1 MKKKN
6 GQDLGISRTGP
17 WNIADRTLEYPT
29 RTGPW
34 NIQRGQDP
42 GISRTGPWNI
52 ADRTLDIIGQIPG
65 RQSPTYHIKKVDNS
79 PELFEKMLD
88 LCMILSKNYK

>member
-1 MKKKN
+1 MFGYIIKKIKN
-6 GQDLGISRTGP
+6 GQDLEISRTGP
-17 WNIADRTLEYPT
+17 WNIADRTLEYST

-52 ADRTLDIIGQIPG
+52 ADRTLDIIRQSPG
-65 RQSPTYHIKKVDNS
+65 RQSPTYHIIITFSRQIITTK
-79 PELFEKMLD
+79 
-88 LCMILSKNYK
+88 